1 MPVLTNFL
9 SVQEIS
15 EKEATLGQ
23 KFVNELTGQR
33 KAFKDLTRAF
43 NLELSPYSGFGLE
56 LYEKEKGTLV
66 KLFDTTNSI
75 PEEFNHSFFGRR
87 FTYMDFFDELSRYPI
102 TNLFQLKRIA
112 DALSFVIL
120 PIEYVDIDKIFNM
133 YYMADKDDPVGTRS
147 LHSHTLPYYSR
158 IREAYYLFRKSI
170 NSCVKENIIKPQNI
184 YILAPLSFYD
194 AWLEV
199 KIEKVIPKYFS
210 NKLFSLSTTLGI
222 ILPTQRNLYKI
233 TKSNSQNIREMKETM
248 DANFEMLKQSIED
261 CHSRIDW
268 VEKTVNRIQ
277 DVVAS
282 QQVQLREMKL
292 KQEKLETML
301 YCLLDPIIFA
311 LDADIDISKRDSN
324 NAKARIGLC
333 FGPEMP
339 IDFFVENGLTTIF
352 DKRFDQVTQIF
363 HPKNIQLT

>member
-43 NLELSPYSGFGLE
+43 NLELSPYSGFGHE

-75 PEEFNHSFFGRR
+75 PEEFKASFFERS
-87 FTYMDFFDELSRYPI
+87 FEYMGFFDELSRYPI

-120 PIEYVDIDKIFNM
+120 PIEYVNIVEIFKM
-133 YYMADKDDPVGTRS
+133 YYMADKHDTEVTWFS
-147 LHSHTLPYYSR
+147 HSHTILYYSR
-158 IREAYYLFRKSI
+158 IRDAYDLFRQSI
-170 NSCVKENIIKPQNI
+170 DSCVKENLIKPQNI

-199 KIEKVIPKYFS
+199 KNEKVIPKYFS

-222 ILPTQRNLYKI
+222 ILPTQRNLYKM
-233 TKSNSQNIREMKETM
+233 TNSNSQNIREMKETM

-277 DVVAS
+277 NVVAS

-311 LDADIDISKRDSN
+311 LNADIDISKRDSN

-363 HPKNIQLT
+363 HPQNIQLT